1 MRRQP
6 RATVARVT
14 AAKPVPQPTEVLD
27 HSLTCEVLLI
37 RHGRSADVIPGTP
50 GAGDPPLH
58 PEGLIQAQRLDERL
72 KDKQIHAVFSSH
84 LVRAR
89 QTAAPLA
96 ARRSLVTTEFEDLEE
111 VRLGDW
117 AHGEFRRRVA
127 ERDPE
132 YLEWTKRRNW
142 DGIPNAEG
150 DRSLRERVAAVVQQL
165 AAQHRGQTIAVVAH
179 GGAIGA
185 FVAHSLQMPYSLWM
199 TCENTSIT
207 KVRIGEAGTHVV
219 SVNDVHHL
227 FDPVLRP

>member
-1 MRRQP
+1 M
-6 RATVARVT
+6 T
-14 AAKPVPQPTEVLD
+14 AGKPVPQPTEVLD

-37 RHGRSADVIPGTP
+37 RHGRSADVIPGTA

-58 PEGLIQAQRLDERL
+58 TEGVEQAKRLDERL
-72 KDKQIHAVFSSH
+72 KDKKIHAVFSSH
-84 LVRAR
+84 LSRAR

-96 ARRSLVTTEFEDLEE
+96 ARRGLVTTEFEDLEE

-117 AHGEFRRRVA
+117 AEGEFRRRVA

-132 YLEWTKRRNW
+132 YLEWTKRRTW

-150 DRSLRERVAAVVQQL
+150 DRSLRERVASVVEQL
-165 AAQHRGQTIAVVAH
+165 AAKHRGETIAVVAH

-185 FVAHSLQMPYSLWM
+185 FVAHALQMPFSLWM

-207 KVRIGEAGTHVV
+207 KVRIGADGTHVV
-219 SVNDVHHL
+219 TVNDVHHL
-227 FDPVLRP
+227 FDPVLKP